1 MLWKLIFARMRKV
14 YLLTTAHLED
24 RLWFREEEDFWVGM
38 NYVAIESACRK
49 EVGVLAFVLMSN
61 HLHFVLR
68 GYPEDVLLFVNRLK
82 HRYALYY
89 RRKYGV
95 KEFLRG
101 NGVDIRP
108 VPYEDEAVE
117 RAVAYVQMN
126 PVAANICSHPSQ
138 YPWGSGNCFF
148 SVSRPEGR
156 PVKDFSI
163 RALNRLLHSF
173 CPSLPSKWR
182 IGTDGYI
189 LPSSYVDVED
199 VEACFRTPKRMNFF
213 LSNSSK
219 ARKRMESADAN
230 LPAFRDQ
237 TILTALPE
245 LCRSLFGKET
255 FNALQAD
262 EQTELARQLRLR
274 FSSDA
279 NQIARVCGLTYSDAA
294 RLLDRL

>member
-1 MLWKLIFARMRKV
+1 MRKV

-24 RLWFREEEDFWVGM
+24 RLWFREEEDFQVGM

-68 GYPEDVLLFVNRLK
+68 GYPEDVLLFVNQVKR
-82 HRYALYY
+82 RYSQYF
-89 RRKYGV
+89 RQKYGA
-95 KEFLRG
+95 KEILRG
-101 NGVDIRP
+101 NEVDIREI
-108 VPYEDEAVE
+108 PYEDESVE

-148 SVSRPEGR
+148 CVSPPGGRLVHEFSVRSLERMM
-156 PVKDFSI
+156 
-163 RALNRLLHSF
+163 HSF
-173 CPSLPSKWR
+173 RPILPQKWLMSPE
-182 IGTDGYI
+182 GYI

-213 LSNSSK
+213 LTNSSK
-219 ARKRMESADAN
+219 ARKRMESADAA
-230 LPAFRDQ
+230 LPTFRDQ

-255 FNALQAD
+255 FRALQAD
-262 EQTELARQLRLR
+262 EQVELARQLRLR
-274 FSSDA
+274 FSADA
-279 NQIARVCGLTYSDAA
+279 NQIARVCGLTYAAAA